1 MQRDPLPEVPTVDLV
16 KAALEESQ
24 ELIKAEVALAR
35 HEALRQI
42 LSFKRVAIAG
52 GVAVLAAVLGLS
64 MLLVAL
70 VLSIAPHPVAALGTG
85 GVLLAVAGVAGG
97 LGYKALPKTL
107 MPQTREDIKANAR
120 VLKARLA

>member
-1 MQRDPLPEVPTVDLV
+1 MNNDPLPQVPTVDLV

-42 LSFKRVAIAG
+42 ISFKRVAIAA
-52 GVAVLAAVLGLS
+52 GVAAVAALLGVS

-70 VLSIAPHPVAALGTG
+70 VLAIAPHPVVALGAG

-107 MPQTREDIKANAR
+107 LPQTRAELKADAH